1 MAATPAGRPA
11 PLADGGAGRPAL
23 SHKPASRPRNAQ
35 PSSGRARPRE
45 SPLPMP
51 DPRPV
56 RRVRAALRTLRLE
69 HPVLVHG
76 LYTYLSATG
85 LLLALTAATALRS

>member
-1 MAATPAGRPA
+1 
-11 PLADGGAGRPAL
+11 
-23 SHKPASRPRNAQ
+23 
-35 PSSGRARPRE
+35 
-45 SPLPMP
+45 MP
-51 DPRPV
+51 DPRPL

-85 LLLALTAATALRS
+85 LLLALTAAIAVRG